1 MDMKVELK
9 KLALGLLQN
18 AYSPY
23 SRIKVS
29 AVVQGGTGHLYTG
42 VNVENA
48 SYGLTVCAERNAV
61 YAAIAA
67 GEKTILSMA
76 VATDSPLVKS
86 PCGSCRQVL
95 FEFAPN
101 LSLDFYG
108 PEGFEVRYEVSKLLP
123 EGFGL

>member
-1 MDMKVELK
+1 MDMRDELK
-9 KLALGLLQN
+9 KLALGLLKN

-23 SRIKVS
+23 SGIKVS
-29 AVVQGGTGHLYTG
+29 AAVLGGTGQIYTG

-95 FEFAPN
+95 FEFAPV
-101 LSLDFYG
+101 LELDFYG
-108 PEGFEVRYEVSKLLP
+108 PEGFEAHYKISELLP
-123 EGFGL
+123 EGFAL